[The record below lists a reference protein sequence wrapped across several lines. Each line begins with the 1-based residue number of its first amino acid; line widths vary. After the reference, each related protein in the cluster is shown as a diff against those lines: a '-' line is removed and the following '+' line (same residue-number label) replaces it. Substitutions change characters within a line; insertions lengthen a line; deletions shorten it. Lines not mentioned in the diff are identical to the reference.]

1 MRPRRTVL
9 CTAIACAISLATG
22 AAANAQDQPASE
34 NATVERLKNAVEQR
48 DAVIRDLLRRVEK
61 LEKSE
66 RDRRVAIGKPVS
78 PQAARSPAKPTIL
91 PLDRPDELERVVGGA
106 IGPGDISGRSVQP
119 SIAQAPAPSAPA
131 ANAPPAATPPAAGP
145 GQFEVSPEAAEHAL
159 ERALVQT
166 GALLLPPWTL
176 EVVPSL
182 TYQYREI
189 SRPGAIALSSSGN
202 VLVTEGVARTS
213 TLQAA
218 TLGRVGLPWDFQVE
232 VGIPPYTYRNLTTTT
247 RVSGAALSSSS
258 TDGSGFGDPSVN
270 LIKQVLR
277 ESEWLPSLFLNGS
290 WNANFGQTVHGIALG
305 QGFHQF
311 QVGATAVKRQD
322 PLVFTAGLAYQTSLE
337 NNNITPGDQLIPNA
351 AVNLAVSP
359 ETSLRFSQQVGF
371 VRKAKLNGQYVPG
384 SQQVTGVFVFDLLSI
399 LAPGLVVD
407 FTAAIG
413 ETRDA
418 PDLTLRLGF
427 PIRLN

>member
-1 MRPRRTVL
+1 MRRMQ
-9 CTAIACAISLATG
+9 S
-22 AAANAQDQPASE
+22 ASE
-34 NATVERLKNAVEQR
+34 KATIETLKNAVEQR

-66 RDRRVAIGKPVS
+66 RSRHVAIGKPVNS
-78 PQAARSPAKPTIL
+78 PAARGESTPAIM
-91 PLDRPDELERVVGGA
+91 PLDKSDELDSVVGGA
-106 IGPGDISGRSVQP
+106 IGPGDAPGRSDQP
-119 SIAQAPAPSAPA
+119 TIAQAPPPSTPAPNAQPA
-131 ANAPPAATPPAAGP
+131 ASSPPAGP

-166 GALLLPPWTL
+166 GALLLPPWTV

-182 TYQYREI
+182 TYQYREV
-189 SRPGAIALSSSGN
+189 SRPGTIALSTSGN

-213 TLQAA
+213 NFQAA
-218 TLGRVGLPWDFQVE
+218 MLGRVGLPWDFQIE
-232 VGIPPYTYRNLTTTT
+232 MGIPSYTYKNLTTTN
-247 RVSGAALSSSS
+247 RVTGSALSSSS
-258 TDGSGFGDPSVN
+258 TDASGFGDPSVS
-270 LIKQVLR
+270 LIKQVLK
-277 ESEWLPSLFLNGS
+277 EGEWMPSLFLNGS
-290 WNANFGQTVHGIALG
+290 WNANFGQIVHGIPLG

-322 PLVFTAGLAYQTSLE
+322 PLVFTAGLAYLKSLE
-337 NNNITPGDQLIPNA
+337 NNNIIPGDQLIPNA

-359 ETSLRFSQQVGF
+359 ETSLRFSQQVTF
-371 VRKAKLNGQYVPG
+371 ASKSKLNGQYLPG
-384 SQQVTGVFVFDLLSI
+384 SQQVSGLFVFDLLSI
-399 LAPGLVVD
+399 LAPGFVVD
-407 FTAAIG
+407 FTAVIG